1 MVLCTEQ
8 LSAHLVLAMKVDDDI
23 FQREASLLTQA
34 GQHILDELAITCGGQ
49 RGTAIRQVDT
59 AVTPL
64 HP

>member
-1 MVLCTEQ
+1 
-8 LSAHLVLAMKVDDDI
+8 MKVDDDI

-49 RGTAIRQVDT
+49 GGTAIRQVDA